1 MKVESME
8 DGFRIFVQN
17 NYFDKIDWDNKDKI
31 SEQVKNVFFMIKKNY
46 HISIKGLYR
55 VKVYPNKLGVL
66 IIAIKLDNESYGSSE
81 FDLRI
86 IVFFDKEIYLKFDDC
101 YLLDKLKLSYFY
113 KDDYFVNIN
122 DVSDIIN
129 FMNNHHLKKIL

>member
-31 SEQVKNVFFMIKKNY
+31 SEQVKNIFFMIKKNY

-129 FMNNHHLKKIL
+129 CVEFGEICLGE

>member
-101 YLLDKLKLSYFY
+101 YLLDKLPYFY
-113 KDDYFVNIN
+113 KDGYFVNIN
-122 DVSDIIN
+122 NIGDIIN
-129 FMNNHHLKKIL
+129 IVEFGEICLGE